1 MNVNVM
7 MIEHKGT
14 AVCWILEGTLNV
26 GTDFLGM
33 INQKWAKTQVKII
46 VHKLCWS

>member
-1 MNVNVM
+1 

-14 AVCWILEGTLNV
+14 AVCGILEGALNV

-33 INQKWAKTQVKII
+33 INPEMGKNKSKDYR
-46 VHKLCWS
+46 S